1 MTKKYIEPIHV
12 FHYPTITQVD
22 SGKINNHPD
31 SIVII
36 RYNEQNKTE
45 QIRVMPFNYENEN
58 KKLLDFKEK
67 LKYFK
72 KIVTGSNQTV
82 IIPGNPSV
90 LATDFTSTINEDD
103 GFLSEYNAFIQGFE
117 NPQIDQKEDDL
128 IRFFVDNFIDISEL
142 AFLEFSQ
149 GILENQTPI
158 TQ

>member
-1 MTKKYIEPIHV
+1 
-12 FHYPTITQVD
+12 
-22 SGKINNHPD
+22 
-31 SIVII
+31 
-36 RYNEQNKTE
+36 
-45 QIRVMPFNYENEN
+45 MPFNYENEN

-149 GILENQTPI
+149 GILENQTTI